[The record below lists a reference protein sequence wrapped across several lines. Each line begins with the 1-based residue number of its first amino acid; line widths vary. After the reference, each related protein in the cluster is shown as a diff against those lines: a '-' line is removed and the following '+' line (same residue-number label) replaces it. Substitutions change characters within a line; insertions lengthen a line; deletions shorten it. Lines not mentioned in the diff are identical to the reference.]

1 MDCWR
6 GYSTLDF
13 GCGKHHESRIETTMN
28 IIKKLGGL
36 LGKSKSSK
44 KRSKTSL
51 KLDRLYTSKEGWE
64 KAYTPKR
71 KKHTKH
77 PRQK

>member
-1 MDCWR
+1 
-6 GYSTLDF
+6 
-13 GCGKHHESRIETTMN
+13 MN

-77 PRQK
+77 PRSK